1 MSMKT
6 LLRGIVLVLLACGVS
21 AKAAG
26 NPAGIDILVV
36 KEPGGATAFKGKTG
50 AAGSF
55 ATAPLDAGSYVVQFK
70 SAALKGNQY
79 SIAAV
84 GGKRAVTAA
93 GVPGEKFSG
102 GGIAMKVEVA
112 GGSRLTG
119 QVAVGDTA
127 AIDGVRS
134 ATTEA
139 RQRGGRDNTDS
150 LRRMQDLGGQ
160 GAAKADGSV
169 GRSTGTGQ
177 PGRP

>member
-1 MSMKT
+1 MKT
-6 LLRGIVLVLLACGVS
+6 LFGGVALVLLTCGLS
-21 AKAAG
+21 ASAASS
-26 NPAGIDILVV
+26 PAGIDVLVV
-36 KEPGGATAFKGKTG
+36 KEAGGAAAFKGKTG

-55 ATAPLDAGSYVVQFK
+55 ATAALEAGTYVVQFK
-70 SAALKGNQY
+70 SAMLKGDQY

-93 GVPGEKFSG
+93 GVPGEKFSV

-127 AIDGVRS
+127 AVEGVRS

-139 RQRGGRDNTDS
+139 RQRGGRGNLDS
-150 LRRMQDLGGQ
+150 FQRMQDLGGQ

-169 GRSTGTGQ
+169 GRSAGTG
-177 PGRP
+177 R